1 MLRDNRIVLG
11 LAAAIVLLP
20 LVMPWE
26 ETPEFGG
33 ADGQASDAI
42 AEAHPDY
49 APWWEPLWEPPSG
62 EIESLLFAA
71 QAAAGAGLLGYYFG
85 RRARRREEGEAD
97 HRGTLHRERD
107 ARP

>member
-20 LVMPWE
+20 LVMPWDE
-26 ETPEFGG
+26 KPEFGG
-33 ADGQASDAI
+33 SDDKASGVI
-42 AEAHPDY
+42 AEVKPGY
-49 APWWEPLWEPPSG
+49 APWWEPLWEPPSK

-71 QAAAGAGLLGYYFG
+71 QAAAGAGLLGYYAG
-85 RRARRREEGEAD
+85 RRSRRREDEAA
-97 HRGTLHRERD
+97 RTVLRRERD